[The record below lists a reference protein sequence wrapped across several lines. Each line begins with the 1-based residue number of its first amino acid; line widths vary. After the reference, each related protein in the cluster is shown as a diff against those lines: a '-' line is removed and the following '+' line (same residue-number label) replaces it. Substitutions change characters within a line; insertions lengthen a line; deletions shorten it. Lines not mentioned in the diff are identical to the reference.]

1 MLMTDYELRKK
12 SCR

>member
-1 MLMTDYELRKK
+1 MTDYELRKK